1 MGKNALI
8 TPARFVLSFGSHKS
22 LLSWSPP
29 PHILTPHTT
38 LLHVE
43 FSAENLWGTLT
54 FGTGEKHLG
63 FWEPRQKMRKK

>member
-29 PHILTPHTT
+29 HILTPHTT

-43 FSAENLWGTLT
+43 FSAENLWGTYFWHWREASGIL
-54 FGTGEKHLG
+54 GT
-63 FWEPRQKMRKK
+63 